1 MPFFLHASHFLT
13 LNQNTDIMKRN
24 VYLSGLSLFLVL
36 ATSCSKTTD
45 TATAS
50 STKEPLLHQLK
61 TTHTEKEWFVPIKT
75 ALEGVTAE
83 QAQWR
88 DSSGNHSIGQLAY
101 HLLFWNKRQLA
112 KFNGQPE
119 GAYPEDNN
127 ETFTK
132 FDQAEWTKVVSEL
145 DSVLNTFETAIQNA
159 DEATLKEWYP
169 TIANI
174 SAHNAYHTGQ
184 IIFVRKLQNS
194 WDPEKG
200 VK

>member
-1 MPFFLHASHFLT
+1 
-13 LNQNTDIMKRN
+13 MKKSRLLYSLWALMLVACGTQSSGPATTYGSSAAESPKN
-24 VYLSGLSLFLVL
+24 V
-36 ATSCSKTTD
+36 
-45 TATAS
+45 
-50 STKEPLLHQLK
+50 LLHQLK
-61 TTHTEKEWFVPIKT
+61 TTHSEKEWFVPVKI
-75 ALEGVTAE
+75 ALDGVTAQ
-83 QAQWR
+83 QAMWN
-88 DSSGNHSIGQLAY
+88 DSSGNHSVGQLAY

-132 FDQAEWTKVVSEL
+132 FNQAEWTKVVNEL
-145 DSVLNTFETAIQNA
+145 DSVLTTFETAIQNA

>member
-1 MPFFLHASHFLT
+1 MKNSSLLNSLWALT
-13 LNQNTDIMKRN
+13 LVACSTQNPGAANVNESSEIESPRN
-24 VYLSGLSLFLVL
+24 V
-36 ATSCSKTTD
+36 
-45 TATAS
+45 
-50 STKEPLLHQLK
+50 LLHQLK
-61 TTHTEKEWFVPIKT
+61 TTHSEKEWFVPVKT
-75 ALEGVTAE
+75 ALEGLTAE
-83 QAQWR
+83 QAMWN
-88 DSSGNHSIGQLAY
+88 DSSGNHSAGQLAY

-127 ETFTK
+127 ETFNK
-132 FDQAEWTKVVSEL
+132 FNQAQWTKVVNEL
-145 DSVLNTFETAIQNA
+145 DSVLTTFENAIQEA
-159 DEATLKEWYP
+159 DEDKLKEWYP